1 MRTSTIVSISVG
13 TTVAAVLAYAVYFD
27 YQRRNNADFRK
38 ALKRDARR
46 QARKA
51 KEENEAQ
58 GKRQKEEL
66 KMLVQETLEEGF
78 PKDIEEKEAY
88 FLQQISQG
96 EAMANDGSDPVGAA
110 LCFYRGLKVYPE
122 PSSLINIYDTTVPKP
137 VLEILAQ
144 MVSFDNDL
152 KVGSFGQTK
161 DSGSES
167 GGPGVE

>member
-1 MRTSTIVSISVG
+1 M
-13 TTVAAVLAYAVYFD
+13 YFD
-27 YQRRNNADFRK
+27 YQRRNNTEFRK

-66 KMLVQETLEEGF
+66 KMLVQETIEEGF

-96 EAMANDGSDPVGAA
+96 EAMANEGA
-110 LCFYRGLKVYPE
+110 LFMDTHLIQGLTGYR
-122 PSSLINIYDTTVPKP
+122 
-137 VLEILAQ
+137 
-144 MVSFDNDL
+144 F
-152 KVGSFGQTK
+152 
-161 DSGSES
+161 
-167 GGPGVE
+167 